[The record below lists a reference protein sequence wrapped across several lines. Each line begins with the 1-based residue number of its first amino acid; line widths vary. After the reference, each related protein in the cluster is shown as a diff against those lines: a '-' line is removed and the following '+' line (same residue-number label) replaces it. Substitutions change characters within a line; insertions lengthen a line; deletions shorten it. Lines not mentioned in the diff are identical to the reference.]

1 MLTLVAQRC
10 ACYLVGSLW
19 KEHDWCSS
27 HSIVHTAFWR
37 EDLIVSCASL
47 RAEGT
52 CRLPSAFYFV
62 FVFGHPNLDFNIH
75 AISGVPHQDRTLHFP
90 PLPHP
95 STTTTTHDYTITF
108 APPSPSVH
116 CLRTLTRMS
125 QVRLRQNRT
134 RSPRSSGIPT
144 NDDRDQLTV
153 ATICGSRP
161 SETQRCKAFKS
172 LYVRVSV

>member
-10 ACYLVGSLW
+10 ACYLGGSLW

-37 EDLIVSCASL
+37 EDLIVNCASL

-62 FVFGHPNLDFNIH
+62 FVFGHPSLDFMLFLDGLIN
-75 AISGVPHQDRTLHFP
+75 RTLHFP
-90 PLPHP
+90 RFLRS
-95 STTTTTHDYTITF
+95 STIITAHDYTITF